1 MDIFRV
7 LAAARWRKDHSGIW
21 RTISNSKISVEV
33 ILLFKQ
39 IYWFPVTI
47 YPIKSIKL
55 ATVAIWNCSKV
66 LETADVRFPSST
78 EKKNLFLWEILQTSE
93 NPSLNHILIQ
103 ETNYCVCYP
112 KPFTVP
118 AICQTL
124 KTKKKMCGPSTYNWT
139 ENKSHSNSIGSPIQL
154 SCLLRFMLNSYY
166 LQWKLLPSMILA
178 ESKKYLKINN
188 FHVWTCLVQNENAF
202 SYLSSWNY

>member
-55 ATVAIWNCSKV
+55 ATVATWNCSKV

-78 EKKNLFLWEILQTSE
+78 EKKIFFCERYCRHQKILLWIMMFWYKKQITAFATQSHSQAQLFVRHLK
-93 NPSLNHILIQ
+93 PKRR
-103 ETNYCVCYP
+103 CVALLH
-112 KPFTVP
+112 T
-118 AICQTL
+118 TEL
-124 KTKKKMCGPSTYNWT
+124 KTKVIPIVLGHQYNWVASYGLCWIVIT
-139 ENKSHSNSIGSPIQL
+139 CSGS
-154 SCLLRFMLNSYY
+154 CYH
-166 LQWKLLPSMILA
+166 QW
-178 ESKKYLKINN
+178 
-188 FHVWTCLVQNENAF
+188 F
-202 SYLSSWNY
+202 